1 MDAHDL
7 SRRWQGL
14 MAALPPS
21 ARLLAVSKG
30 HPAAAIR
37 DLAALGQVA
46 FGESRVQEALRKQ
59 EELADLTQL
68 QWHFIGRLQAN
79 KVRQVLRAFGTIHSL
94 DSLALC
100 ERVSRI
106 AGEERCQ
113 PRVMLQVKLRPDPNK
128 GGWDPEALRQVWPD
142 LQRLPHCSI
151 VGLMTIAPL
160 GLAPEE
166 RLALFRDC
174 RQLADDL
181 GLSECSMGMSGD
193 WAEAV
198 SAGATWVRL
207 GSALFGERSVQ
218 QSVA

>member
-1 MDAHDL
+1 MDAHEL

-106 AGEERCQ
+106 AGEEGCQ

-166 RLALFRDC
+166 RWALFRDC

-198 SAGATWVRL
+198 HAGATWVRL

>member
-1 MDAHDL
+1 
-7 SRRWQGL
+7 

-30 HPAAAIR
+30 QPAAAIR

-106 AGEERCQ
+106 AGEEGCQ

-128 GGWDPEALRQVWPD
+128 GGWDPEELRQVWPD

-160 GLAPEE
+160 GLSPEE